1 MADLVGEMGVY
12 DLYDWYGLYVWD
24 RAVCCRLMVDTGISA
39 LGWPIEKAHAF
50 MKENTFLTD
59 SEIFMETLRCRHAG
73 TGTSVYTFGSL
84 TMHELR
90 DRAQQE
96 VGERFD
102 YREYHETVLR
112 MATPLNILE
121 KNVDY
126 FTQSEK

>member
-1 MADLVGEMGVY
+1 
-12 DLYDWYGLYVWD
+12 
-24 RAVCCRLMVDTGISA
+24 
-39 LGWPIEKAHAF
+39 
-50 MKENTFLTD
+50 
-59 SEIFMETLRCRHAG
+59 
-73 TGTSVYTFGSL
+73 
-84 TMHELR
+84 MHELR
-90 DRAQQE
+90 NRAQQE